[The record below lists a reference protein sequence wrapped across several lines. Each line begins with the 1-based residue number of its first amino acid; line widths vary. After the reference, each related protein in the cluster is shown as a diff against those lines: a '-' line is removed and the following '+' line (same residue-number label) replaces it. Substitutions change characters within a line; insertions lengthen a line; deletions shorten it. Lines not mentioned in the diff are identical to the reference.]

1 MKLNE
6 KCSTSTNW
14 SIPRPLRD
22 NKSTLPCFPVN
33 CLPIIPKAMAIGISQ
48 STSTDISMSVTALLA
63 ALSHCFSGVYRME
76 GKPDHSEPITLYSLI
91 LAEPAERKSPIMR
104 FVKAPFISFAKE
116 YNDSHKAQVYASQE
130 EKIILQ
136 AEIEKL
142 QKIGEASPEEI
153 AQKRSDLDE
162 IQSVNFLRVCV
173 DDVTPEALVKLL
185 SENETLLMLSDEA
198 GVFKNFGG
206 RYSSGVPNLDLMLKC
221 WGGESFQKDRCG
233 SEPVFLPRP
242 YLSVCL
248 CGQPYILED
257 MMENRA
263 FLSSGMIARFLY
275 CFPKSFVG
283 KRKYET
289 APLDNRVIESYKNL
303 VFSALDFKYSRKN
316 QPEIYLHFTLD
327 ARKAF
332 ADYYDTTIEP
342 VLLTDFAEC
351 PDWGGKYHGLIL
363 RLCGLLHCIKCL
375 SENVQ
380 PETKEVD
387 IMTLGQT
394 IDIADFYKS
403 QARYAYGIIGID
415 TVTADAEY
423 ILKKLRANNILEIS
437 CRDLQRLCRKFKG
450 VNEMELSLD
459 LLKENGFIR
468 EKEQDYSGSGRK
480 PSTVYEVNPML

>member
-1 MKLNE
+1 
-6 KCSTSTNW
+6 
-14 SIPRPLRD
+14 
-22 NKSTLPCFPVN
+22 
-33 CLPIIPKAMAIGISQ
+33 
-48 STSTDISMSVTALLA
+48 
-63 ALSHCFSGVYRME
+63 
-76 GKPDHSEPITLYSLI
+76 
-91 LAEPAERKSPIMR
+91 
-104 FVKAPFISFAKE
+104 
-116 YNDSHKAQVYASQE
+116 
-130 EKIILQ
+130 
-136 AEIEKL
+136 
-142 QKIGEASPEEI
+142 
-153 AQKRSDLDE
+153 
-162 IQSVNFLRVCV
+162 
-173 DDVTPEALVKLL
+173 
-185 SENETLLMLSDEA
+185 
-198 GVFKNFGG
+198 
-206 RYSSGVPNLDLMLKC
+206 
-221 WGGESFQKDRCG
+221 
-233 SEPVFLPRP
+233 
-242 YLSVCL
+242 
-248 CGQPYILED
+248 

-332 ADYYDTTIEP
+332 ADYYDTAIEP

-380 PETKEVD
+380 PETKEVN
-387 IMTLGQT
+387 IMTLGQA

-468 EKEQDYSGSGRK
+468 EKEQAYSGSGRK
-480 PSTVYEVNPML
+480 PSTVYEVNPLL